1 MRLLSIVSLIVLLAA
16 CSQKQETDPAY
27 VQAIALH
34 RNQLTYQFLDKN
46 TSPLKP
52 EDIMHFKGLPYFDVN
67 AAYRVTATFTPNNTL
82 AAFAMPHTQGRTYSY
97 AVAGTLSFQ
106 LNNQS
111 LSLTAFVSTD
121 QPIGDSMSVVI
132 PFTDQ
137 TSGKSTYGGGRLL
150 DLRIGSKQQ
159 EVVLDF
165 NLAYSPYCAYNS
177 EYSCPI
183 PPKDNTLPIAVE
195 AGEQYQGLTH

>member
-1 MRLLSIVSLIVLLAA
+1 MRLSGILFLITLIGA
-16 CSQKQETDPAY
+16 CAQKQETDPAY

-52 EDIMHFKGLPYFDVN
+52 EDILNFKGLPYFDVN
-67 AAYRVTATFTPNNTL
+67 GAYRVTAIFKPTHSL

-97 AVAGTLSFQ
+97 AVAGTLSFT
-106 LNNQS
+106 LNNHS
-111 LSLTAFVSTD
+111 LNLTAFVSTD
-121 QPIGDSMSVVI
+121 RPMNDSMNVVI

-137 TSGKSTYGGGRLL
+137 TTGKSTYGGGRLL
-150 DLRIGSKQQ
+150 DLRIGPKQQ

-183 PPKDNTLPIAVE
+183 PPKENTLPIAIE